1 MVTISYISKNS
12 INLMVYI
19 RAKKVKSDQYLYL
32 VKSVWDSKRSTSKQ
46 QIVKYLGKASEVD
59 KDDIPEEYRNDA
71 KILSV
76 LASYNPEDI
85 QKREYAT
92 KKSKQ
97 QLFKKLTDGNLDECI
112 KIYKN
117 YVEIFNIADF
127 FDKILRPVMN
137 QIGEEWDNGKL
148 PIATEHV
155 ASNVA
160 QTLVKIIMEQIS
172 GTGNKKKVLLCVPV
186 GEEHH
191 IGCDVLETY
200 LTIKG
205 FKVFN
210 MGTSIP
216 TDSIL
221 DFIKMKKPDVLL
233 ISITIGDNIL
243 AGQRLAKKIREKSK
257 IPILIGGYAMQ
268 IKNPPKFDGNVIG
281 DISLEDIPKI
291 LRKIPLTN

>member
-1 MVTISYISKNS
+1 
-12 INLMVYI
+12 MVYI

-32 VKSVWDSKRSTSKQ
+32 VKSVWDSKKSTSKQ
-46 QIVKYLGKASEVD
+46 EIVKYLGKASDVI
-59 KDDIPEEYRNDA
+59 KDDIPLEFRNDA

-85 QKREYAT
+85 QKREDAT
-92 KKSKQ
+92 KRSKQ
-97 QLFKKLTDGNLDECI
+97 QLFKKLTDGNIDECI

-127 FDKILRPVMN
+127 FDRILRPVMAK
-137 QIGEEWDNGKL
+137 IGEDWANGKL
-148 PIATEHV
+148 AIATEHV
-155 ASNVA
+155 ASNIA
-160 QTLVKIIMEQIS
+160 QTLVKIIMDQVS
-172 GTGNKKKVLLCVPV
+172 GTGNKKKIMLCVPV

-205 FKVFN
+205 FKIFN

-216 TDSIL
+216 SESIL
-221 DFIKMKKPDVLL
+221 EFINMKKPDIVL
-233 ISITIGDNIL
+233 ISITIQDNIL

-257 IPILIGGYAMQ
+257 IPILVGGYAMQ
-268 IKNPPKFDGNVIG
+268 IDTPAKFEGNVIG
-281 DISLEDIPKI
+281 DTSLEDIPKI
-291 LRKIPLTN
+291 LKKIPLTN

>member
-1 MVTISYISKNS
+1 
-12 INLMVYI
+12 MVYI

-32 VKSVWDSKRSTSKQ
+32 VKSVWDSKRGTSKQ
-46 QIVKYLGKASEVD
+46 EIVKYLGKASEVD
-59 KDDIPEEYRNDA
+59 KEDIPAEFRNDP

-76 LASYNPEDI
+76 IASYNPEDI
-85 QKREYAT
+85 QKREDAT

-97 QLFKKLTDGNLDECI
+97 QLFKKLTDGNFEECV

-117 YVEIFNIADF
+117 YVEIFNIPDF
-127 FDKILRPVMN
+127 FDKILRPVMKKV
-137 QIGEEWDNGKL
+137 GDDWEKGKL
-148 PIATEHV
+148 AIATEHV

-172 GTGNKKKVLLCVPV
+172 GSGNKKKIMICVPV

-191 IGCDVLETY
+191 MGCDVLETY

-216 TDSIL
+216 TESIIE
-221 DFIKMKKPDVLL
+221 FINMKKPDVAL
-233 ISITIGDNIL
+233 ISITINDNIL
-243 AGQRLAKKIREKSK
+243 AGQRLAKKIREQSK
-257 IPILIGGYAMQ
+257 IPILVGGYAMQ
-268 IKNPPKFDGNVIG
+268 IKNPPKFEGNVIG
-281 DISLEDIPKI
+281 DMGLEEIPKI
-291 LRKIPLTN
+291 IRKIPQLVRI

>member
-1 MVTISYISKNS
+1 
-12 INLMVYI
+12 MVYI

-32 VKSVWDSKRSTSKQ
+32 VKSIWDSKKSTSKQ
-46 QIVKYLGKASEVD
+46 QIVKYLGKASEVV
-59 KDDIPEEYRNDA
+59 KDDIPIEFRNAA

-85 QKREYAT
+85 QKREDAT

-97 QLFKKLTDGNLDECI
+97 QLFKKLTDGNLEESI

-117 YVEIFNIADF
+117 YVEIFNISDF
-127 FDKILRPVMN
+127 FDKILRPVMSK
-137 QIGEEWDNGKL
+137 IGADWENGKL
-148 PIATEHV
+148 AIATEHV

-160 QTLVKIIMEQIS
+160 QTLVKIIMEQAS
-172 GTGNKKKVLLCVPV
+172 GAGNKKKVMLCVPV

-216 TDSIL
+216 TESIIE
-221 DFIKMKKPDVLL
+221 FIGMKKPDVIL
-233 ISITIGDNIL
+233 ISITIQDNVL
-243 AGQRLAKKIREKSK
+243 AGQRLAKKIREQSK
-257 IPILIGGYAMQ
+257 VPILIGGYAMQ
-268 IKNPPKFDGNVIG
+268 IENPPKFEGNVIG
-281 DISLEDIPKI
+281 DASLEEIPKI
-291 LRKIPLTN
+291 LRKTALTN

>member
-1 MVTISYISKNS
+1 
-12 INLMVYI
+12 MVYI

-32 VKSVWDSKRSTSKQ
+32 VKSVWDSKKSTSKQ
-46 QIVKYLGKASEVD
+46 EIVKYLGKASDVV
-59 KDDIPEEYRNDA
+59 KDDIPLEFRNDA

-85 QKREYAT
+85 QKREDAT
-92 KKSKQ
+92 KRSKQ
-97 QLFKKLTDGNLDECI
+97 QLFKKLTDGNIDECI

-117 YVEIFNIADF
+117 YIEIFNIADF
-127 FDKILRPVMN
+127 FDRILRPVMAK
-137 QIGEEWDNGKL
+137 IGEDWANGKL
-148 PIATEHV
+148 AIATEHV

-160 QTLVKIIMEQIS
+160 QTLVKIIMDQVS
-172 GTGNKKKVLLCVPV
+172 GTGNKKKIMLCVPV

-205 FKVFN
+205 FKIFN

-216 TDSIL
+216 TESIIE
-221 DFIKMKKPDVLL
+221 FINMKKPDIIL
-233 ISITIGDNIL
+233 ISITIQDNVL

-257 IPILIGGYAMQ
+257 IPILVGGYAMQ
-268 IKNPPKFDGNVIG
+268 VDNPAKFEGNVIG
-281 DISLEDIPKI
+281 DTSLEDIPKI

>member
-1 MVTISYISKNS
+1 
-12 INLMVYI
+12 MVYI

-32 VKSVWDSKRSTSKQ
+32 VKSVWDSKKKTSKQ
-46 QIVKYLGKASEVD
+46 EIVKYLGKASDVV
-59 KDDIPEEYRNDA
+59 KDDIPTEFRNDA

-85 QKREYAT
+85 EKREDAT

-97 QLFKKLTDGNLDECI
+97 QLFKKLTDGNIDECI

-117 YVEIFNIADF
+117 YVDIFNIADF
-127 FDKILRPVMN
+127 FDKILRPVMSK
-137 QIGEEWDNGKL
+137 IGEDWNNGKL
-148 PIATEHV
+148 AIATEHV

-160 QTLVKIIMEQIS
+160 QTLVKIIMEQVTGS
-172 GTGNKKKVLLCVPV
+172 GNKKKVMLCVPV

-216 TDSIL
+216 TESVIE
-221 DFIKMKKPDVLL
+221 FINMKKPDIIL
-233 ISITIGDNIL
+233 ISITIQDNVL

-257 IPILIGGYAMQ
+257 TPILIGGYAMQ
-268 IKNPPKFDGNVIG
+268 IEDPPKFEGNVIG
-281 DISLEDIPKI
+281 DTSLEDIPKI
-291 LRKIPLTN
+291 LRKISIVN

>member
-1 MVTISYISKNS
+1 
-12 INLMVYI
+12 MVYI

-32 VKSVWDSKRSTSKQ
+32 VKSIWDSKRSTSKQ
-46 QIVKYLGKASEVD
+46 EIVKYLGKASDVI
-59 KDDIPEEYRNDA
+59 KDDIPLEFRNDA

-85 QKREYAT
+85 QKREDAT

-97 QLFKKLTDGNLDECI
+97 QLFKKLTDGNIEECI

-127 FDKILRPVMN
+127 FDKILRPVMVK
-137 QIGEEWDNGKL
+137 IGENWETGKL
-148 PIATEHV
+148 AIATEHV
-155 ASNVA
+155 ASNIA
-160 QTLVKIIMEQIS
+160 QTLVKIIMEQSS
-172 GTGNKKKVLLCVPV
+172 GTGNKKKVMICVPV

-216 TDSIL
+216 TESIME
-221 DFIKMKKPDVLL
+221 FINMKKPDIVL
-233 ISITIGDNIL
+233 ISITIQDNIL
-243 AGQRLAKKIREKSK
+243 AGQRLAKKIRGQSK
-257 IPILIGGYAMQ
+257 IPILVGGYAMQ
-268 IKNPPKFDGNVIG
+268 IENTPKFEGNVIG
-281 DISLEDIPKI
+281 DINLEDIPKI

>member
-1 MVTISYISKNS
+1 
-12 INLMVYI
+12 MVYI

-32 VKSVWDSKRSTSKQ
+32 VKSIWDSKRSTSKQ
-46 QIVKYLGKASEVD
+46 EIVKYLGKASDVI
-59 KDDIPEEYRNDA
+59 KDDIPLEFRNDA

-85 QKREYAT
+85 QKREDAT

-97 QLFKKLTDGNLDECI
+97 QLFKKLTDGNIEECI
-112 KIYKN
+112 KIYKS

-127 FDKILRPVMN
+127 FDKILRPVMVK
-137 QIGEEWDNGKL
+137 IGKDWETGKL
-148 PIATEHV
+148 AIATEHV
-155 ASNVA
+155 ASNIA
-160 QTLVKIIMEQIS
+160 QTLVKIIMEQSS
-172 GTGNKKKVLLCVPV
+172 GTGNKKKVMICVPV

-216 TDSIL
+216 TESIME
-221 DFIKMKKPDVLL
+221 FINMKKPDIVL
-233 ISITIGDNIL
+233 ISITIQDNIL
-243 AGQRLAKKIREKSK
+243 AGQRLAKKIRVQSK
-257 IPILIGGYAMQ
+257 IPILVGGYAMQ
-268 IKNPPKFDGNVIG
+268 IENTPKFEGNVIG
-281 DISLEDIPKI
+281 DTNLEDIPKI

>member
-1 MVTISYISKNS
+1 
-12 INLMVYI
+12 MVYI

-32 VKSVWDSKRSTSKQ
+32 VKSIWDSKRSTSKQ
-46 QIVKYLGKASEVD
+46 EIVKYLGKASDVI
-59 KDDIPEEYRNDA
+59 KDDIPLEFRNDA

-85 QKREYAT
+85 QKREDAT

-97 QLFKKLTDGNLDECI
+97 QLFKKLTDGNIEECI

-127 FDKILRPVMN
+127 FDKILRPVMAK
-137 QIGEEWDNGKL
+137 IGKDWETGKL
-148 PIATEHV
+148 TIATEHV
-155 ASNVA
+155 ASNIA
-160 QTLVKIIMEQIS
+160 QTLVKIIMEQSS
-172 GTGNKKKVLLCVPV
+172 GTGNKKKVMICVPV

-216 TDSIL
+216 TESIME
-221 DFIKMKKPDVLL
+221 FINMKKPDIVL
-233 ISITIGDNIL
+233 ISITIQDNIL
-243 AGQRLAKKIREKSK
+243 AGQRLAKKIRGQSK
-257 IPILIGGYAMQ
+257 IPILVGGYAMQ
-268 IKNPPKFDGNVIG
+268 IENTPKFEGNVIG
-281 DISLEDIPKI
+281 DTSLEDIPKI